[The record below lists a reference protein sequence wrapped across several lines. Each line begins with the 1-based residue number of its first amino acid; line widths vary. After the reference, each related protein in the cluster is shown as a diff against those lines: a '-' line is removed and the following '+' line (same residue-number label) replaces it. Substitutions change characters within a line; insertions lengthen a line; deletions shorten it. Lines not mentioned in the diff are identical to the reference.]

1 MIRRKNLAALLVVGT
16 GACVGSF
23 AYQLT
28 SPATERAHKSVQVT
42 LATNSKNPSP
52 TRSSQ
57 SPESSFRE
65 LQKCLDRAEAAAA
78 KLAGYTAVLD
88 KQEEVNEDL
97 QDPDSIDIK
106 IRHKPFS
113 VYMRWHDD
121 GQEAL
126 FVEGQNDG
134 KLLAKP
140 KKGLAAMKVWRL
152 DPESKQARK
161 NCRHPIT
168 TLGIENLA
176 QRVIQFYHSRKDW
189 DSAVKCRASEITL
202 NGTQVLAY
210 EVRFA
215 NHDVSTDYCH
225 SRYFFEKQTGLLVG
239 LENYRWPS
247 KEDQETEPALIEKY
261 HYRNLNLKAQL
272 SDNDFAEDNPKYAFS
287 D

>member
-23 AYQLT
+23 AYQLAT
-28 SPATERAHKSVQVT
+28 PATERSHTQSIRLT
-42 LATNSKNPSP
+42 SNSNPAP
-52 TRSSQ
+52 ATRSTSN
-57 SPESSFRE
+57 PESSYRD
-65 LQKCLDRAEAAAA
+65 LLKCLDRAEVAAA

-88 KQEEVNEDL
+88 KQEEVNDDL
-97 QDPDSIDIK
+97 QDPDCIDVK
-106 IRHKPFS
+106 IRQKPFS

-140 KKGLAAMKVWRL
+140 KKGFAAMKVWRL
-152 DPESKQARK
+152 DPESKQATK

-168 TLGIENLA
+168 TLGIENLVR
-176 QRVIQFYHSRKDW
+176 RVVKFYHSRKDW
-189 DSAVKCRASEITL
+189 DGAVKCRASEINL
-202 NGTQVLAY
+202 NGSRVLSY

-215 NHDVSTDYCH
+215 NPDVSPDYCRA
-225 SRYFFEKQTGLLVG
+225 RYFFDKHTGLLVG
-239 LENYRWPS
+239 LENYRWAA
-247 KEDQETEPALIEKY
+247 KDARETEPPLVEKY
-261 HYRNLNLKAQL
+261 LYRNLNLKAQL
-272 SDNDFAEDNPKYAFS
+272 SDHDFDEDNPKYAFS